1 MPSSLV
7 CSALTSPPR
16 LPIFENSQVVIEIRR
31 GFAEEFTGIAVA
43 PEPGQA
49 ASKGVLKV
57 KTSAGGL
64 KRKTLEPYDPAKMYT
79 GTLD

>member
-1 MPSSLV
+1 
-7 CSALTSPPR
+7 
-16 LPIFENSQVVIEIRR
+16 VIETRR

-43 PEPGQA
+43 PEPG